1 MAEVYTAQG
10 LFVTG
15 FTVDEVLA
23 IQAQAKK
30 DVLAGR
36 VITSYG
42 DQGKSVQKQFA
53 MPPGQI
59 LIECAYALK
68 SLDPTTY
75 GYNRTTRRG
84 HANFGSTSI
93 PL

>member
-1 MAEVYTAQG
+1 MAESYTAQG
-10 LFVTG
+10 LFTVG
-15 FTVDEVLA
+15 FTVAEVLA

-53 MPPGQI
+53 MPPREM
-59 LIECAYALK
+59 LAECAYALK
-68 SLDPTTY
+68 HLDPDTY
-75 GYNRTTRRG
+75 GSNRATRRV
-84 HANFGSTSI
+84 HANFGARGD
-93 PL
+93 L

>member
-1 MAEVYTAQG
+1 MAETYTAEG

-36 VITSYG
+36 VITNYG
-42 DQGKSVQKQFA
+42 NQGTSVGKQFA
-53 MPPGQI
+53 MPPGKI
-59 LIECAYALK
+59 LAECAYALK
-68 SLDPTTY
+68 ELDSDTY
-75 GYNRTTRRG
+75 GLNRTGRRV
-84 HANFGSTSI
+84 HANFSESN